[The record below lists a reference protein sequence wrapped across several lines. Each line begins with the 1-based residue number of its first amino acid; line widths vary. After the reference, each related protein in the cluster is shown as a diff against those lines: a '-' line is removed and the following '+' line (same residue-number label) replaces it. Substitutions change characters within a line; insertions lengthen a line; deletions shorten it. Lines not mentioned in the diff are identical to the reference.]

1 MALRRSPSDPS
12 RGRRRVAQRPR
23 NRPPSPGP
31 PQQAASAARRVRPAT
46 ATSLS
51 GLTYLVTRFVQ
62 AHGDI
67 ETRAVSVHHATSKKE
82 MEITKIRL
90 STKKRQY
97 MVIESMLMQGL
108 EAAKHAIRTL
118 KLCMSAG
125 S

>member
-1 MALRRSPSDPS
+1 M
-12 RGRRRVAQRPR
+12 
-23 NRPPSPGP
+23 
-31 PQQAASAARRVRPAT
+31 
-46 ATSLS
+46 
-51 GLTYLVTRFVQ
+51 
-62 AHGDI
+62 
-67 ETRAVSVHHATSKKE
+67 SVHHATSKKE

-108 EAAKHAIRTL
+108 EAPKHAIRTR

>member
-1 MALRRSPSDPS
+1 M
-12 RGRRRVAQRPR
+12 
-23 NRPPSPGP
+23 
-31 PQQAASAARRVRPAT
+31 RPAT

-82 MEITKIRL
+82 MEITKILL

-108 EAAKHAIRTL
+108 EAAKHTIRTR
-118 KLCMSAG
+118 KLCMSA
-125 S
+125 SS

>member
-1 MALRRSPSDPS
+1 M
-12 RGRRRVAQRPR
+12 
-23 NRPPSPGP
+23 
-31 PQQAASAARRVRPAT
+31 RPAT

-108 EAAKHAIRTL
+108 EAPKHAIRTR